1 MKRKVKLQKRKPK
14 MKKQARVH
22 LGTRDRRRLYQRRV
36 KKNRRSM
43 TKKKSVKK
51 VAEKL
56 SVQKQRSRGP
66 RLRMILVWPMK
77 IVKRNRASRDAAGG
91 LGRSIS
97 KNQKMRRKL
106 FHARARRELWHKL
119 ISKKM
124 R

>member
-1 MKRKVKLQKRKPK
+1 

-36 KKNRRSM
+36 KKDRRSM
-43 TKKKSVKK
+43 TKKKSVRK

-66 RLRMILVWPMK
+66 RLRMILAWPMK

-106 FHARARRELWHKL
+106 FHARARRELWSRQVSRTTRRRLH
-119 ISKKM
+119 M
-124 R
+124 RAGSAD